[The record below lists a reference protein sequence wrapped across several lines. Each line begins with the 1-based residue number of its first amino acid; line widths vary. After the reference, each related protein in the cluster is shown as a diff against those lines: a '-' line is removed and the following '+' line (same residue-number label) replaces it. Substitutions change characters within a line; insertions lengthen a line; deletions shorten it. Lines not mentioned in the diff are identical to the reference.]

1 MSQYIQFYIKGIDSF
16 YPIATFSR
24 SNKVYEIFREEGAVP
39 FEKLA
44 PITNKQLGWVYDDC
58 RNRIEAVNKTIAN
71 YKEKI
76 ARIDKWDAPI
86 SDKIDA
92 IDTYKE
98 YIEEE
103 EETLRELETVRGF
116 AAFIYGL
123 IEEADGTKYESDIET
138 LNPDTYVWAG
148 IEVEYPNIEDY
159 EGTEEK

>member
-24 SNKVYEIFREEGAVP
+24 STKIYEMFREEGAIP
-39 FEKLA
+39 FEELV
-44 PITNKQLGWVYDDC
+44 PITNKRLEYVCDGC
-58 RNRIEAVNKTIAN
+58 RNRIEVINKNISN
-71 YKEKI
+71 YKETI
-76 ARIDKWDAPI
+76 AHIDKWDAPI

-98 YIEEE
+98 YIEDC
-103 EETLRELETVRGF
+103 EETLREFETVRGF
-116 AAFIYGL
+116 VAFLYGL

-138 LNPDTYVWAG
+138 LNPNTYVWAG
-148 IEVEYPNIEDY
+148 IEVGYPNIEDY

>member
-1 MSQYIQFYIKGIDSF
+1 MSQYIQFYIKGIESF

-24 SNKVYEIFREEGAVP
+24 SNLIYEMFRDEGGVP
-39 FEKLA
+39 FEKLI
-44 PITNKQLGWVYDDC
+44 PITNKQLGWVCDGC
-58 RNRIEAVNKTIAN
+58 RNRIEAVNKTITN

-116 AAFIYGL
+116 AAFLYGM
-123 IEEADGTKYESDIET
+123 IEEADGTKYENDIET
-138 LNPDTYVWAG
+138 LNPNTYVWAG
-148 IEVEYPNIEDY
+148 IEVGYPNIEDY
-159 EGTEEK
+159 EGIEEK